1 MRKIVLPLRPVPQRD
16 SAVSRRGFAYITT
29 KDRARIE
36 LFNRA
41 ILDAHPDKIPFLPD
55 QGIAVFYE
63 LVFRVPSS
71 LSKANREKHLNGQ
84 VLRTVVP
91 DRVNCEDFL
100 DNRLKDTIIEDDRFI
115 VFGGSIKRYG
125 EIDETI
131 IYLEVITG
139 YNEIGSFVRE
149 ILSLV
154 TP

>member
-16 SAVSRRGFAYITT
+16 SAVSRRGYAYITT
-29 KDRARIE
+29 KDRALIE
-36 LFNRA
+36 SFNLA
-41 ILDAHPDKIPFLPD
+41 ILDAHPDKIHTTPE

-71 LSKANREKHLNGQ
+71 LSKANRERHLNGQ

-125 EIDETI
+125 EIDKTI
-131 IYLEVITG
+131 IYLEVISC
-139 YNEIGSFVRE
+139 YDEVGSFARE

-154 TP
+154 SP